1 MKKILLTALTLG
13 LLAAGTTVVF
23 AAASGD
29 STTTAPT
36 GTSTTRTTEDISGP
50 CDEAEH
56 ANDPRCAGAAR
67 GREDDRG
74 AGDRGR
80 HGGGADDPAGH
91 DRFDDHGNDDA
102 VAEPGEDISG
112 TCDEAEHASDPR
124 CTGAAVGV
132 VDEAVEDNSG
142 PSMNSGPGSVSSGHD
157 EIGDDSGSGSNSG
170 PGGGDDSGSDES
182 GSGSSGHGGGD
193 D

>member
-23 AAASGD
+23 AATGGD
-29 STTTAPT
+29 ATTTATT

-56 ANDPRCAGAAR
+56 ANDPRC
-67 GREDDRG
+67 
-74 AGDRGR
+74 
-80 HGGGADDPAGH
+80 
-91 DRFDDHGNDDA
+91 
-102 VAEPGEDISG
+102 
-112 TCDEAEHASDPR
+112 
-124 CTGAAVGV
+124 TGAAVG
-132 VDEAVEDNSG
+132 DDDDAVEDNSG

-157 EIGDDSGSGSNSG
+157 EIGDDSGSGS
-170 PGGGDDSGSDES
+170 
-182 GSGSSGHGGGD
+182 SGHGGGGD